1 MRLPGIGLHTGCK
14 GVSDYC
20 YHCWVI
26 GAIFMVCVD
35 VCLERMKGRFLG
47 EPGAGY
53 MPSGS
58 NNLKVWRRWSRLLV
72 DYCA

>member
-47 EPGAGY
+47 EPGAG
-53 MPSGS
+53 
-58 NNLKVWRRWSRLLV
+58 
-72 DYCA
+72 